1 MIKSNKLIQSSDSE
15 EIKSEESEESEQSE
29 QSEQSEESEQ
39 SEQSEESKK
48 SEQSEQSEES
58 QSIEIDESLEDI
70 NFESIDEDVHEI
82 LIKYIPNLENA
93 INIFNKETLTNI
105 FNDFFDNYYKSKDL
119 VDDYFTFLENKNTGL
134 EKLYILQ
141 NEISYKQ
148 VTPEFYKEMYKNS
161 YLNFIDILNS
171 TFNNP
176 LDLLDNNNFIT
187 NNIFNVQLNRRKL
200 KIIKEDGISEDN
212 IDKID
217 EIMKTNINESL
228 YSKIN
233 KIKEYN
239 DKDILLKFEDN
250 DFDYINDI
258 MIRYGKNIF
267 HMTDNEYNLI
277 PKLNDKKPTIKKSN
291 KILETKYEKW
301 HDDISKYYYNS
312 SLDELQEDEIRN
324 LLNEYTIKKTNLN
337 DKLLFNNVI
346 ELETNISNGL
356 LEVDDVY
363 NNIKDYLKFKE
374 IDLIL
379 NILLELNKNKSDVV
393 DFTVKNNDYNYVD
406 NVFSDM
412 YEFPIELIEIIDN
425 EEFDNKE
432 NIFFDNDNVL
442 IIPSNNLQNNNF
454 EKDLIQEIGIP
465 EEYIDRKV
473 IDILLDNTTDLEKMS
488 IVIFYLYYEI
498 QKRAYSEDLVINLNE
513 SCSESWNPYY
523 EPLEFTVDN
532 KLIFKDKPSVYSYI
546 ICCFKNITD
555 NRIPENDILKNISK
569 LYKNQKLFQNF
580 IKELKTTYNDKK
592 ESFIIDKDTNFYKS
606 LLNNINKNP
615 IHQNYV
621 QALKYIVPKKL
632 KRINKN
638 ILGCCPQLLNEKY
651 EAFNDIK
658 NKSDDKYLAPIQTYI
673 DENNQ
678 IVTNTKWN
686 SIKYIP
692 DNIEYKKINSYPHNI
707 IIDENNQFNI
717 DIKKYLIDENQ
728 LINEDEINIIT
739 KDSLLKDYVKNSITT
754 FNTYK
759 TVSGNFS
766 LENFIL
772 TKCKSIYN
780 LKILISVGLTNN
792 HNDIDIDNQQQ
803 YDKNDIEL
811 LNISIDKIE
820 NICIEDLTIS
830 KNKNNLYIYFAA
842 KYITLNYFK
851 NSENANLLYNNLK
864 NLEKKLVPT
873 RDEYNKMINNYREDL
888 KVKAIEAMELLT
900 KEDKELA
907 KQLKN
912 NKIIDSYEQ
921 YVNNIKE
928 NEINIDDNNDN
939 IIYKGDDE
947 NDVPL

>member
-1 MIKSNKLIQSSDSE
+1 M
-15 EIKSEESEESEQSE
+15 
-29 QSEQSEESEQ
+29 
-39 SEQSEESKK
+39 
-48 SEQSEQSEES
+48 
-58 QSIEIDESLEDI
+58 
-70 NFESIDEDVHEI
+70 
-82 LIKYIPNLENA
+82 
-93 INIFNKETLTNI
+93 
-105 FNDFFDNYYKSKDL
+105 

-176 LDLLDNNNFIT
+176 LDLFDNNNLIT
-187 NNIFNVQLNRRKL
+187 NNLFNVQLNGRKL
-200 KIIKEDGISEDN
+200 KIMKEDGISEDN
-212 IDKID
+212 IYKID

-239 DKDILLKFEDN
+239 DTDILLKFEDN

-267 HMTDNEYNLI
+267 HMTDNEYKLI
-277 PKLNDKKPTIKKSN
+277 PKLNDKKLTIKKSN

-301 HDDISKYYYNS
+301 QDDISKYYYNS

-337 DKLLFNNVI
+337 DKLLFNNVK

-379 NILLELNKNKSDVV
+379 KILLELNKNQSDVV

-412 YEFPIELIEIIDN
+412 YKFPIELIEIIDN

-488 IVIFYLYYEI
+488 VVIFYLYYEI
-498 QKRAYSEDLVINLNE
+498 QKRAYSDDLVINLNE

-523 EPLEFTVDN
+523 EPLEFTNDN

-555 NRIPENDILKNISK
+555 NRISESDILKNISK
-569 LYKNQKLFQNF
+569 LYKNQKLFKNF
-580 IKELKTTYNDKK
+580 IVELKTTYNDKK

-606 LLNNINKNP
+606 LLDNINKNP

-621 QALKYIVPKKL
+621 QALKYIV
-632 KRINKN
+632 
-638 ILGCCPQLLNEKY
+638 
-651 EAFNDIK
+651 
-658 NKSDDKYLAPIQTYI
+658 
-673 DENNQ
+673 
-678 IVTNTKWN
+678 
-686 SIKYIP
+686 
-692 DNIEYKKINSYPHNI
+692 
-707 IIDENNQFNI
+707 
-717 DIKKYLIDENQ
+717 
-728 LINEDEINIIT
+728 
-739 KDSLLKDYVKNSITT
+739 
-754 FNTYK
+754 
-759 TVSGNFS
+759 
-766 LENFIL
+766 
-772 TKCKSIYN
+772 
-780 LKILISVGLTNN
+780 
-792 HNDIDIDNQQQ
+792 
-803 YDKNDIEL
+803 
-811 LNISIDKIE
+811 
-820 NICIEDLTIS
+820 
-830 KNKNNLYIYFAA
+830 
-842 KYITLNYFK
+842 
-851 NSENANLLYNNLK
+851 LK
-864 NLEKKLVPT
+864 NLNVS
-873 RDEYNKMINNYREDL
+873 I
-888 KVKAIEAMELLT
+888 
-900 KEDKELA
+900 
-907 KQLKN
+907 
-912 NKIIDSYEQ
+912 KIF
-921 YVNNIKE
+921 
-928 NEINIDDNNDN
+928 
-939 IIYKGDDE
+939 
-947 NDVPL
+947 